1 MGKDINF
8 ATFLYFG
15 VRGVKLSPLLREKLK
30 RDPPQL
36 VRCVIEVTP
45 QRVDYIL
52 SQLQE
57 MGIRVDRRLIS
68 QPVPEGNFYIPA
80 VIPANLLDEVQRI
93 PGVVSISKSMIRA
106 AGGAVTTP
114 IPNPFARIQDELLG
128 EIRIPSVEVP
138 MTAIL
143 SAPPNPFDVPK
154 AIGALMSKLTGFN
167 PTTNIWAFTTE
178 RAYQIMK
185 DVPSKNEGA
194 GVKVAVLDTGSNRFT
209 FQAIGDAIEEY
220 TVIPE
225 PPQDFHSHGSH
236 CSNTVYGRYWTT
248 IYGPVIGGAPFAQK
262 MHVKCLNTFPG
273 SGTTEG
279 ILKAIEIAVKNGARV
294 LSMSLGGPAQ
304 GNGVD
309 EDPEAKVVNELAK
322 QGVLFVIAAGNSG
335 SDLYTVGSPG
345 CAIKALTVGSASIM
359 DNFQPAWWSSRGPGS
374 DWDGQHTEDFM
385 TLLRRYGDEIIKPDC
400 TGLGGGRASQD
411 AQPDEVQCS
420 LATGWFEGF
429 YDGIKGDQ
437 ACLLHGTSQ
446 ATPTVAGLVAC
457 LLSDGV
463 IDNVDDVKRALRETA
478 TDYIVPDPINTELDK
493 RIIDAY
499 GKSIATGW
507 GLFRLSRFKR

>member
-1 MGKDINF
+1 MIK
-8 ATFLYFG
+8 
-15 VRGVKLSPLLREKLK
+15 VKLSPLLREKLK
-30 RDPPQL
+30 MDPPEL
-36 VRCVIEVTP
+36 IKCVIEVTP
-45 QRVDYIL
+45 QRVDYVL
-52 SQLQE
+52 EQLGE
-57 MGIRVDRRLIS
+57 MGISINRNLIS
-68 QPVPEGNFYIPA
+68 QPVPGGSFYIPA

-106 AGGAVTTP
+106 AGGAVTAP
-114 IPNPFARIQDELLG
+114 IPNPFAKIKDELLG
-128 EIRIPSVEVP
+128 EVSIPAIEVP
-138 MTAIL
+138 TMAIL
-143 SAPPNPFDVPK
+143 SAPPNPADIPK
-154 AIGALMSKLTGFN
+154 ALGTLLSRLTGFN
-167 PTTNIWAFTTE
+167 PATNIWAFTTE

-209 FQAIGDAIEEY
+209 FQALGDAIEEY

-225 PPQDFHSHGSH
+225 PPQDMMGHGSH

-273 SGTTEG
+273 TGTTEG

-304 GNGVD
+304 GNGI

-322 QGVLFVIAAGNSG
+322 RGIIFVIAAGNSG
-335 SDLYTVGSPG
+335 SDPYTVGSPG
-345 CAIKALTVGSASIM
+345 CALKALTVGSASIM

-374 DWDGQHTEDFM
+374 DWDKEHVTDFRA
-385 TLLRRYGDEIIKPDC
+385 LVAQYGDEVIKPDC

-437 ACLLHGTSQ
+437 ACLMHGTSQ

-463 IDNVDDVKRALRETA
+463 IDNVDDIKRALRETA
-478 TDYIVPDPINTELDK
+478 TDYIIPDPINTELD
-493 RIIDAY
+493 REIIDTY

-507 GLFRLSRFKR
+507 GLFKLSRFKR